1 MGIEKYE
8 KNERLCIMGNKRGS
22 MGERFV
28 GGTDLIERYASKGFV
43 SCMEFARYLHAI
55 EPSRS
60 IHAWRLAISRWSK
73 ADENNTY
80 RKGASEYVE
89 PIEEKMGVS
98 HARIYYD
105 EGADTYLTWIDS
117 VSDLLQVS
125 GEKHREM
132 RRAYSSTS
140 GGMTADEMAL
150 QFDMPSSWIVEYVRA
165 HGWVHAM
172 DPFTDEEILNTSEE
186 DLTELL
192 LFERR
197 RKIAVE
203 AQKRDWLAT
212 QREAKKYREIDST
225 FLNDFKNL
233 IAEKDLTHEPRHVDM
248 EDGKPYAVVISP
260 TDLHYG
266 KYGLGVETGE
276 HYDFDEA
283 RKRLTEKT
291 STLIS
296 RLPSRPELI
305 VVATGSDWFHVDNE
319 QGTTTRG
326 TPQDMAGSPAEI
338 LMGGCELAREHIE
351 MLRGIAPIQVV
362 FMNGNHDRH
371 TALALAL
378 YLHAVYENC
387 DDVEVIVSPRNRQY
401 FRWENNLLGFTHG
414 DFVKGVDLP
423 VVMANEKRDDWG
435 TATNR
440 VWFTGHKHHTH
451 MIESGGCFV
460 IQLPSLSGHDRYH
473 HKHGYL
479 NRPGI
484 FAFLLDAEEGIIGS
498 LYAPVIKEG

>member
-1 MGIEKYE
+1 MNE
-8 KNERLCIMGNKRGS
+8 KNERLSIIGLPLGIMAQ
-22 MGERFV
+22 RFV
-28 GGTDLIERYASKGFV
+28 GGNDIIEQYASKGFI
-43 SCMEFARYLHAI
+43 SAMDFARYLHSI

-60 IHAWRLAISRWSK
+60 VQAWRMAVIRWAK
-73 ADENNTY
+73 LDESNTY
-80 RKGASEYVE
+80 RKGVGEYVE
-89 PIEEKMGVS
+89 PKENLRVT

-105 EGADTYLTWIDS
+105 KGADIYLTWIES
-117 VSDLLQVS
+117 MNDLLQVE
-125 GEKHREM
+125 GEKHRDM
-132 RRAYSSTS
+132 RRAYSSVS
-140 GGMTADEMAL
+140 GGMTSDEMAL
-150 QFDMPSSWIVEYVRA
+150 KFDMPSSWIIEYIRA
-165 HGWVHAM
+165 HGWRHAM
-172 DPFTDEEILNTSEE
+172 DPFTDEEVLNTDVE
-186 DLTELL
+186 DLTELF

-212 QREAKKYREIDST
+212 QREAKKYREIDAT
-225 FLNDFKNL
+225 FLADFKKI
-233 IAEKDLTHEPRHVDM
+233 IAEKDLTHGVPHIEM

-266 KYGLGVETGE
+266 KYGWGIETGE
-276 HYDFDEA
+276 SYDLDEA
-283 RKRLTEKT
+283 TKRLSEKT
-291 STLIS
+291 SALIS

-319 QGTTTRG
+319 QGTTTKG
-326 TPQDMAGSPAEI
+326 TSQDLAGSPAEI
-338 LMGGCELAREHIE
+338 LMGGCELARKHIE

-401 FRWENNLLGFTHG
+401 LRWQNNLLGFTHG

-423 VVMANEKRDDWG
+423 LVMANEKRDDWG
-435 TATNR
+435 SSTNH

-451 MIESGGCFV
+451 MIEKGGCFV
-460 IQLPSLSGHDRYH
+460 IQLPSLSGTDRYH

>member
-1 MGIEKYE
+1 
-8 KNERLCIMGNKRGS
+8 
-22 MGERFV
+22 
-28 GGTDLIERYASKGFV
+28 
-43 SCMEFARYLHAI
+43 
-55 EPSRS
+55 
-60 IHAWRLAISRWSK
+60 
-73 ADENNTY
+73 
-80 RKGASEYVE
+80 
-89 PIEEKMGVS
+89 MGVS

-197 RKIAVE
+197 RKIAGE

-266 KYGLGVETGE
+266 KYGWGVETGE
-276 HYDFDEA
+276 HYD
-283 RKRLTEKT
+283 
-291 STLIS
+291 
-296 RLPSRPELI
+296 
-305 VVATGSDWFHVDNE
+305 
-319 QGTTTRG
+319 
-326 TPQDMAGSPAEI
+326 
-338 LMGGCELAREHIE
+338 
-351 MLRGIAPIQVV
+351 
-362 FMNGNHDRH
+362 
-371 TALALAL
+371 
-378 YLHAVYENC
+378 
-387 DDVEVIVSPRNRQY
+387 
-401 FRWENNLLGFTHG
+401 
-414 DFVKGVDLP
+414 
-423 VVMANEKRDDWG
+423 
-435 TATNR
+435 
-440 VWFTGHKHHTH
+440 
-451 MIESGGCFV
+451 
-460 IQLPSLSGHDRYH
+460 
-473 HKHGYL
+473 
-479 NRPGI
+479 
-484 FAFLLDAEEGIIGS
+484 
-498 LYAPVIKEG
+498 